1 MTRIAIATLGCKTNA
16 YESAAIVGQFDGQDV
31 LVVPFDEPA
40 DLYIINT
47 CTVTNRTDFK
57 SRNLIRKLAAES
69 AQSRPRSLSPVTR
82 SGPRRLRLM
91 GAWI

>member
-31 LVVPFDEPA
+31 LVVSFDEPA

-57 SRNLIRKLAAES
+57 SRNLIRKALQQKALNPLAKVIVTGCYVQRS
-69 AQSRPRSLSPVTR
+69 PR
-82 SGPRRLRLM
+82 
-91 GAWI
+91 